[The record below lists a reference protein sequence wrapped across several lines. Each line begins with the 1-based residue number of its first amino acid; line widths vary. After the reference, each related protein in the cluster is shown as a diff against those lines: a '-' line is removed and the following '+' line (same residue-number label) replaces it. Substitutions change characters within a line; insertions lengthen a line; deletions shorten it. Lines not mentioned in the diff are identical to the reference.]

1 MADGQ
6 RCAHTLFEERAQC
19 FPDTLALV
27 SGSER
32 LSYGEVNRL
41 SNQVAHHLRGLG
53 VGPETLV
60 AVCQERS
67 VDMVIAVLGVLKA
80 GGAYVPLDPA
90 YPRERLRL
98 ILEDTKAPVLL
109 TREDLLERL
118 PETRLPDVRLPE
130 MRLPNAHLPEM
141 RLPEIGGEAVRV
153 VCLDRDRPIIGRE
166 SGENPIPRAGPGSLA
181 YVVYTSGS
189 TGRPKGVLVEHRG
202 LINLAEAQLEVFG
215 RGPDDRILQF
225 SSLCFDASIFEF
237 LMAWRTGASLY
248 LGTSDH
254 VMAGS
259 ILAGML
265 RDSAITT
272 LTIPPSVLS
281 GVPAGE
287 FPALDTV
294 IVAGEVCPPDVA
306 RRWASGRRFFN
317 AYGPTE
323 ITVWATVAECAAGV
337 ERLPIGRPIANAR
350 AYVLNPDLRPVE
362 PGQPG
367 ELFIGGAGVAR
378 GYLDRP
384 DLTAERFLPDLF
396 DCGSGNRMYRTG
408 DLARLLDS
416 GELEFLGRVD
426 HQIKIR
432 GFRVELGEIEAALWL
447 HPDVATAVVV
457 AREDGA
463 GPKRLVAYV
472 VPAVGR
478 APSVGDLRAF
488 LKERLPNHM
497 VPAASV
503 IMDALPLLP
512 NGKVDRRSLPAP
524 EAVRPALDEPYV
536 APRTTIEESLAGIW
550 AEVLGLDRVGIGDDL
565 FALGGDSLLATQI
578 AARVQQNLH
587 VALPLQ
593 AIFTT
598 PTVVGLA
605 ALVEA
610 GGATRK
616 DQFPPIRRRPRDGQE
631 LPLSYSQ
638 ERVWFLQQLEP
649 GNLSYNAQATIA
661 FEGRLDVP
669 ALERALAEIVRRHEI
684 FRTTFPVRDGRPVQE
699 VQEPWMVTL
708 PVADIRSL
716 TAAARRRELDRLVD
730 EAIRRPF
737 DLDRLPLVRWSLV
750 RVGPEEHV
758 MVHSEHHL
766 LHDGWS
772 FGVLLREMKAL
783 YEAFLAGKPSPLPEL
798 EVQFADY
805 AAWQR
810 EWAESEIAGAQL
822 EYWTRQLAGTPPVL
836 ELPTDRPRPAAQ
848 SFRGSALRLELP
860 EALSRSL
867 ALLARR
873 EGATLYMT
881 LLTVFAGL
889 LHRYTRQDDFCLG
902 AGLAN
907 RRRREI
913 ENVIGMVINTV
924 ALRLCLDGNPTFRE
938 LLEQVRR
945 VTLEAHENQDLP
957 FDRVV
962 ETLRPERSLSHL
974 PIYQVVFAFHDSPMP
989 EFELPGATMRITE
1002 ALNNGSAK
1010 FDLSVVGIPRCE
1022 RQSAVARAA
1031 GADRITLVWE
1041 YSSDLFDEATIE
1053 RLAGHYVRLLEA
1065 VTADP
1070 TRPLAEPDLMTD
1082 AERVR
1087 LLSDWNA
1094 TGAWYPREATVH
1106 GLVEEQ
1112 ARRTPEAEAVS
1123 FGGRSLTYRELDLRA
1138 GKLARHLRTLG
1149 VGAEAV
1155 VAVCAERS
1163 LDLIPALLAVLKAG
1177 GAYLPLDPALP
1188 KERLG
1193 FMLEDSGAM
1202 VVLTQGRLSSRLPEV
1217 SGAVIDL
1224 ELFWGRPEEAA
1235 GSGEAVPG
1243 AEWGPSSGAKRPG
1256 PTAAGGATPGVGSA
1270 GVQPAVLSGNLAYV
1284 IYTSGS
1290 TGQPKGVMVDHRS
1303 LLNLVF
1309 WHNTAFAVGPGDRA
1323 SQVAGLGFDASV
1335 WEIWPYLVAGASV
1348 DLVEDDETRV
1358 SPEAVRDWLADRGI
1372 TISFLP
1378 TPLAEAVL
1386 RLEWP
1391 SGRPLRFL
1399 LTGGDRL
1406 HLYPPQTLP
1415 FTLVNNYGPTENTV
1429 VTTSGTVDAPAV
1441 TASRTV
1447 DATAVT
1453 AFGTADARVGGGV
1466 APSIGRPVANN
1477 RVYLLDSALRPA
1489 PVGGLGELCVAGES
1503 LSRGYLARPDL
1514 TAEVFVPD
1522 PFAVEPGGRLY
1533 RTGDLARRLPDG
1545 RIEFLGRLDHQ
1556 VKIRGFRVELGEIET
1571 TLLGHASI
1579 GEAVVTARDD
1589 GPQGARRLVAYVAP
1603 APGREVRP
1611 GELRSFLGG
1620 RLPEHMIPT
1629 AFVVMEALPVD
1640 PSGKVDRR
1648 ALPAPTSEVEG
1659 GGGYQG
1665 PRTPIEERLVAIWQE
1680 VLGLDRVGVTDN
1692 FFALGGHSL
1701 IATRIMSRV
1710 RESFKLEVP
1719 LRSVFA
1725 APTVEGLAGAIE
1737 ELLLGGVDQAEVAR
1751 LLDEVEGL

>member
-1 MADGQ
+1 
-6 RCAHTLFEERAQC
+6 
-19 FPDTLALV
+19 LALV

-32 LSYGEVNRL
+32 LGYGEVNRL
-41 SNQVAHHLRGLG
+41 ANQVAHHLRRLG

-67 VDMVIAVLGVLKA
+67 VDMVVAVLGVLKA

-98 ILEDTKAPVLL
+98 ILEDTSAPILL

-118 PETRLPDVRLPE
+118 RLPETRPPEALLPE
-130 MRLPNAHLPEM
+130 TRPPGALLPET
-141 RLPEIGGEAVRV
+141 RPPGALLPETRPPRPGGEAVRV
-153 VCLDRDRPIIGRE
+153 VCLDRDRAVIGRE
-166 SGENPIPRAGPGSLA
+166 SEENPISGVGPGNLA
-181 YVVYTSGS
+181 YVIYTSGS

-202 LINLAEAQLEVFG
+202 LVNLAEAQLEVFG

-237 LMAWRTGASLY
+237 LMAWRAGASLY
-248 LGTSDH
+248 LGTSDQ

-259 ILAGML
+259 ALAEML
-265 RDSAITT
+265 QDNAITA

-281 GVPAGE
+281 GVPEGE
-287 FPALDTV
+287 FPALETV
-294 IVAGEVCPPDVA
+294 IVAGEACPPEVA
-306 RRWASGRRFFN
+306 RRWSAGRRFFN

-323 ITVWATVAECAAGV
+323 ITVWATVAECVAGGT
-337 ERLPIGRPIANAR
+337 RPPIGRPIVNVQT
-350 AYVLNPDLRPVE
+350 YLLSPDLLPVE

-367 ELFIGGAGVAR
+367 ELYVGGVGVAR

-384 DLTAERFLPDLF
+384 DLTAERFLPDPF
-396 DCGSGNRMYRTG
+396 DGGSGPGNRIYRTG
-408 DLARLLDS
+408 DLARRLDS
-416 GELEFLGRVD
+416 GDLEFLGRVD
-426 HQIKIR
+426 HQVKIR
-432 GFRVELGEIEAALWL
+432 GFRVEPGEIEAALWR
-447 HPDVATAVVV
+447 HPGVETAVVDV
-457 AREDGA
+457 RQDG

-472 VPAVGR
+472 VPVAGQ

-488 LKERLPNHM
+488 LKESLPDHM
-497 VPAASV
+497 IPAAFV
-503 IMDALPLLP
+503 AMGTLPLLP
-512 NGKVDRRSLPAP
+512 NGKVDRRSLPPP
-524 EAVRPALDEPYV
+524 EAVRPDLDQPYA
-536 APRTTIEESLAGIW
+536 APRTTIEELLTGIW

-565 FALGGDSLLATQI
+565 FTLGGDSLLATQI
-578 AARVQQNLH
+578 AARVRGRLH
-587 VALPLQ
+587 LDLPLQ
-593 AIFTT
+593 AIFAA
-598 PTVVGLA
+598 PTVAGQA
-605 ALVEA
+605 ALIEA
-610 GGATRK
+610 GGVAR
-616 DQFPPIRRRPRDGQE
+616 QAEFPPIRPRPRDGQG

-638 ERVWFLQQLEP
+638 ERVWFLQQLQP

-661 FEGRLDVP
+661 FEGRLDV
-669 ALERALAEIVRRHEI
+669 AVLERALSEIVRHHEI
-684 FRTTFPVRDGRPVQE
+684 FRTTFPERGGRPVQE
-699 VQEPWMVTL
+699 VQRPWEVTL
-708 PVADIRSL
+708 PVTDIQSL
-716 TAAARRRELDRLVD
+716 PPAARRRELDRLVE

-737 DLDRLPLVRWSLV
+737 DLDRLPLIRWRLA
-750 RVGPEEHV
+750 RVGPEEYV

-772 FGVLLREMKAL
+772 FGVLLREMKTL
-783 YEAFLAGKPSPLPEL
+783 YEAFLAGEPSPLPEL

-805 AAWQR
+805 AVWQR
-810 EWAESEIAGAQL
+810 EWAESGIVEPQL
-822 EYWTRQLAGTPPVL
+822 EYWKRQLAGAPPVL
-836 ELPTDRPRPAAQ
+836 ELPTDRPRSAAQ
-848 SFRGSALRLELP
+848 SFRGSALRLELT
-860 EALSRSL
+860 ESLSRSL
-867 ALLARR
+867 AFLARR

-881 LLTVFAGL
+881 LLTAFAGL
-889 LHRYTRQDDFCLG
+889 LHRYTRQEDFCLG

-907 RRRREI
+907 RRWREM

-924 ALRLCLDGNPTFRE
+924 ALRFDLQGNPSFRE
-938 LLEQVRR
+938 LLGQVRR
-945 VTLEAHENQDLP
+945 VTLEAYGNQDLP

-1041 YSSDLFDEATIE
+1041 YSTDLFDEATIE
-1053 RLAGHYVRLLEA
+1053 RMAHHYERLLEA
-1065 VTADP
+1065 VAADP
-1070 TRPLAEPDLMTD
+1070 ARPLAELDLVTE

-1106 GLVEEQ
+1106 ELVEEQ
-1112 ARRTPEAEAVS
+1112 ARRTPEAEAVC
-1123 FGGRSLTYRELDLRA
+1123 FGGRSLTYRELDRRAGMLAERLRA
-1138 GKLARHLRTLG
+1138 LG
-1149 VGAEAV
+1149 VGAETV
-1155 VAVCAERS
+1155 VAVMAERG

-1177 GAYLPLDPALP
+1177 GAYLPLDPTYP

-1193 FMLEDSGAM
+1193 FMLKDAGAKT
-1202 VVLTQGRLSSRLPEV
+1202 VLTQGNLLDRLPET
-1217 SGAVIDL
+1217 SATAIDL

-1235 GSGEAVPG
+1235 GSGDVTPG
-1243 AEWGPSSGAKRPG
+1243 ALP
-1256 PTAAGGATPGVGSA
+1256 
-1270 GVQPAVLSGNLAYV
+1270 GNLAYV

-1290 TGQPKGVMVDHRS
+1290 TGRPKGVMVDHRS

-1309 WHNTAFAVGPGDRA
+1309 WHKTAFSVGPGDRA

-1348 DLVEDDETRV
+1348 RLLEDDETRV
-1358 SPEAVRDWLADRGI
+1358 SPEAVRDWLVGQGI

-1386 RLEWP
+1386 GLPWP
-1391 SGRPLRFL
+1391 SGSALRLL

-1406 HLYPPQTLP
+1406 HVHPPETLP
-1415 FTLVNNYGPTENTV
+1415 FALVNNYGPTENTV
-1429 VTTSGTVDAPAV
+1429 VTTSGTVGAAV
-1441 TASRTV
+1441 A
-1447 DATAVT
+1447 ATSGAV
-1453 AFGTADARVGGGV
+1453 GAREGGGA

-1477 RVYLLDSALRPA
+1477 RVYILDSALRPA
-1489 PVGGLGELCVAGES
+1489 PVGVPGELCVAGES
-1503 LSRGYLARPDL
+1503 LSRGYLSRPDL

-1522 PFAVEPGGRLY
+1522 PFAVEPGERLF
-1533 RTGDLARRLPDG
+1533 RTGDLARRLADG
-1545 RIEFLGRLDHQ
+1545 RIEFIGRLDHQ

-1579 GEAVVTARDD
+1579 KEAAVTAPDD
-1589 GPQGARRLVAYVAP
+1589 GPRGARRLVAYVAP

-1611 GELRSFLGG
+1611 EELRSFLGG
-1620 RLPEHMIPT
+1620 RLPEHMIPA
-1629 AFVVMEALPVD
+1629 AFVVMKALPID

-1665 PRTPIEERLVAIWQE
+1665 PRTPIEERLVAIWRE
-1680 VLGLDRVGVTDN
+1680 VLGLARVGVTDN

-1701 IATRIMSRV
+1701 IATRIVSRV

-1719 LRSVFA
+1719 LRSLFVT
-1725 APTVEGLAGAIE
+1725 PTIEGLAETLEESLLEGA
-1737 ELLLGGVDQAEVAR
+1737 DQAEIAR
-1751 LLDEVEGL
+1751 LLDEVEKLT